1 MQDCKVFKQKSNAT
15 LLTTSIKNNQE
26 EIELLNAI
34 KSLLG
39 ITAQKQSGWL
49 EPSSHVADKIL
60 YSPTDELLFKEP
72 LLVDY
77 INTLRKQTRNA
88 IELELK
94 SKNAKESEL
103 ENNPMLWRYVD
114 ENGIHSG
121 RVKRM
126 LDYKAKNIVR
136 GILMS
141 KGMTSDEWDWLSVYL
156 NSIEYDLNR
165 VIEYNFMRSA

>member
-1 MQDCKVFKQKSNAT
+1 MM
-15 LLTTSIKNNQE
+15 LSIKNNQE
-26 EIELLNAI
+26 EEILLNAI
-34 KSLLG
+34 KSFLG
-39 ITAQKQSGWL
+39 FTTQKPSGWR
-49 EPSSHVADKIL
+49 EPSRQVADKIL
-60 YSPTDELLFKEP
+60 YNPTNLVQFKEP

-77 INTLRKQTRNA
+77 INTLRQQTRTA

-141 KGMTSDEWDWLSVYL
+141 KGMTSDEWDRLSVYL
-156 NSIEYDLNR
+156 ASIEYDLNR
-165 VIEYNFMRSA
+165 VIEYNSMRSRSA

>member
-94 SKNAKESEL
+94 SKNAKKSEL
-103 ENNPMLWRYVD
+103 KNNPMLWRYVD

>member
-1 MQDCKVFKQKSNAT
+1 MM
-15 LLTTSIKNNQE
+15 LSIKNNQE
-26 EIELLNAI
+26 EEILLNAI
-34 KSLLG
+34 KSFLG
-39 ITAQKQSGWL
+39 FTTHKKSGWL
-49 EPSSHVADKIL
+49 EPSRYVADKIL
-60 YSPTDELLFKEP
+60 YNPTNELLFKEP

-77 INTLRKQTRNA
+77 INTLRQQTRNA

>member
-1 MQDCKVFKQKSNAT
+1 MQDVKSLNERAT
-15 LLTTSIKNNQE
+15 AILLTTSIKNNQE

-49 EPSSHVADKIL
+49 EPSRHVADKIL

-94 SKNAKESEL
+94 SKNAKKSEL

-156 NSIEYDLNR
+156 DSIEYNLNR